1 METRRPRSRLFTLI
15 ELLVVI
21 AIIAIL
27 AAMLLPALS
36 KARSKAFQ
44 AGCLNNIKQIGL
56 GHLMYAQE
64 YDHKFAPSYMNGGPG
79 GPYCNVTKSLRTGW
93 YAWFT
98 AVYDSVGNASIFSCP
113 SQGNACNYGMNPWI
127 TTRGY
132 GNLNCVSEDRV
143 SKPDQT
149 IMHFDAWVGWRPC
162 FYPMGTVASGPTCR
176 GRAIG
181 EKDGTKLDAK
191 RHNKGGNFVLCDG
204 SADFG
209 QNGSW
214 NYYPENY
221 AKYWQL
227 VR

>member
-1 METRRPRSRLFTLI
+1 METVRPRSRLFTLI

-44 AGCLNNIKQIGL
+44 SGCLNNIKQLGL
-56 GHLMYAQE
+56 GALMYYQE
-64 YDHKFAPSYMNGGPG
+64 HDHKVVPSYQTAALGKWCEVLQQN
-79 GPYCNVTKSLRTGW
+79 RTSW
-93 YAWFT
+93 YAWYT
-98 AVYDSVGNASIFSCP
+98 AIYDNVGSRKMYSCP
-113 SQGNACNYGMNPWI
+113 SQLGTCDYGMNPWI
-127 TTRGY
+127 TVRGY
-132 GNLNCVSEDRV
+132 SSTMGLYSQDSVTH
-143 SKPDQT
+143 PDST
-149 IMHFDAWVGWRPC
+149 IMFFDAWAGTRPC
-162 FYPMGTVASGPTCR
+162 YYPMGTVASGPTCR

-181 EKDGTKLDAK
+181 EKDGTKLYDK
-191 RHNKGGNFVLCDG
+191 RHNKGGNFVLMDG

-221 AKYWQL
+221 ATHWQ
-227 VR
+227 RIR